1 MAPPAVASA
10 SVKEAAAGGAAD
22 ALPAKS
28 AAGAQTTP
36 PPPFV
41 LYRDPRSKAP
51 WLFDGGT
58 FWTYEDPT
66 SARTKARFA
75 RDEHLGGVM
84 AWELSEDSAD
94 SALLR
99 AAHLGLLGPGL

>member
-1 MAPPAVASA
+1 MAPPA
-10 SVKEAAAGGAAD
+10 AAATAAVKSTTD
-22 ALPAKS
+22 VLPAKS
-28 AAGAQTTP
+28 AAVAQTAP

-84 AWELSEDSAD
+84 AWELSEESAD

-99 AAHLGLLGPGL
+99 AAHLGLLGPAL